1 MKLITLPFILLVS
14 FTLLLHAGY
23 AQKNTSK
30 KYPSLLWEITGN
42 GLKKPSYLFGTMHV
56 SSKLAFHLSDSFYH
70 AIQSVD
76 AVALELNPDKWQG
89 QMANLDQLKLNYNR
103 YARAAG
109 NDYLNENSFRI
120 NNYDDELKTALS
132 TEPAMVNGLLYRS
145 YKTKEDFEED
155 TFLDLYIFQ
164 TGKKLGKRAT
174 GVEDYYETEKIIL
187 QAYADMANDK
197 KKKMIDTDGE
207 SMGDIVEKLQ
217 DAYKR
222 GDLDLMDSLDNLTN
236 QSAAFREKFMFRR
249 NEIQAASIDT
259 ILKKSSLFV
268 GVGAAHLAGE
278 KGVIELLR
286 KMGYRLRP
294 VKMENRD
301 AIRKESID
309 NIKVPVN
316 FITNVSE
323 DGFYKVNMPG
333 PLYKWNE
340 EYSKADRR
348 QYADMANGCYYQVTR
363 VRTHAALMGHAED
376 DVRKKID
383 SLLYENIPGKI
394 LKKTVIKKNGYTGY
408 DITNKT
414 RRGDLQR
421 YNILITPFEVLI
433 FKISGKENYIDGAE
447 GNQFFSSINLKEQVN
462 TAIQYSP
469 AQGGF
474 TVQFSQAPSAYY
486 NTDCSDGIKRWEY
499 EANDKAN
506 GNAYLVFKK
515 SVYNFKFIEED
526 SFDLQLIETSF
537 RNPDLFE
544 YQLQRSNGYTQGY
557 PSLDVREK
565 MKDSSTLTARYI
577 IQGPHYY
584 VIAVKSKKDED
595 ASAIQFINSFKIT
608 SFQYN
613 PTQSFIDT
621 FLHYKVATPVI
632 PLIDTGYRAASE
644 KAAEDVAASG
654 TYSNNY
660 WPRKRFATFIN
671 DSTGEM
677 VAVSMQAYP
686 AYYTVKDSSKF
697 WTNEIN
703 DSYDKDDLV
712 LHSKIY
718 FENKDGSK
726 GYRFKLT
733 DTGSTRVFNRMLLL
747 KNNYMFSMVTLG
759 DTLTKPSSFVN
770 SFESSFTPDVKTGK
784 DIFTSSLD
792 SFFVNLFSPD
802 STTRA
807 KTRKMISDLYYGEKG
822 AAPLMNAINKLSP
835 GDKDYFETK
844 TKLIAELGYIKDSS
858 QPVVVDFL
866 TRLYKKVS
874 DTSLFQNEI
883 LEALARHKSKKAIS
897 ALKELVL
904 QDPPV
909 FDNEYGYTSLFSHF
923 NDSLKLSASL
933 YPELLQLATV
943 TDYKEPVVS
952 LLASL
957 VDSGL
962 VKGSDYKSYF
972 NTLLFDAKIEMK
984 KQQGKDERKMEAS
997 RKTDDMDYAAPVNYR
1012 YMNTKEKEALT
1023 DYAILLAPF
1032 YKQNDNVQQL
1042 FTRMLNTKSNDL
1054 KLSAAITL
1062 IKNNQAVNDSI
1073 LDNLAASDQTRS
1085 KLYQELIA
1093 INKLSL
1099 FPLKYK
1105 TQVAIARSFLLA
1117 DKNFDQIDS
1126 IVLLN
1131 KQVAGF
1137 EHSKGMVYFFKY
1149 RIKKDDDWK
1158 IGISGLQPLDST
1170 EVSGDNQL
1178 ANMTD
1183 KKLKTDKPVNGQLQE
1198 QLKKTIFSLRN
1209 SSLHFYESQR
1219 YYFRYDDN
1227 D

>member
-1 MKLITLPFILLVS
+1 MKRTTLPMILLA
-14 FTLLLHAGY
+14 TLVLLIQAGY
-23 AQKNTSK
+23 AQKNSAK

-56 SSKLAFHLSDSFYH
+56 SSKLAFHLSDSFYN
-70 AIQSVD
+70 AIQKVD
-76 AVALELNPDKWQG
+76 AVALELNPEKWQG
-89 QMANLDQLKLNYNR
+89 QMASLDQLKLNYTR
-103 YARAAG
+103 YARATG
-109 NDYLNENSFRI
+109 NDYLNENSFAI
-120 NNYDDELKTALS
+120 NNYEDELKTALS

-145 YKTKEDFEED
+145 YKAKEDFEED

-197 KKKMIDTDGE
+197 KKKVIDTDGE

-222 GDLDLMDSLDNLTN
+222 GDLDLMDSLDNITN
-236 QSAAFREKFMFRR
+236 QSAAFREKFMYRR

-301 AIRKESID
+301 AVRKESID
-309 NIKVPVN
+309 NIKVPVT
-316 FITNVSE
+316 FTTNASD
-323 DGFYKVNMPG
+323 DGFYKVSMPG

-340 EYSKADRR
+340 EYSNADRR

-363 VRTHAALMGHAED
+363 VRTHAAMMNQAEE

-394 LKKTVIKKNGYTGY
+394 LKKTLIKKNGYTGY

-421 YNILITPFEVLI
+421 YNIFITPFEVLI
-433 FKISGKENYIDGAE
+433 FKISGKENYVDGTEA
-447 GNQFFSSINLKEQVN
+447 NQFFSSIVLKDESNIAKQF
-462 TAIQYSP
+462 SP

-474 TVQFSQAPSAYY
+474 SVQFPQEPAAYY
-486 NTDCSDGIKRWEY
+486 NTGFSDGIGRWEY
-499 EANDKAN
+499 EANDKTN

-537 RNPDLFE
+537 RSSDLFE
-544 YQLQRSNGYTQGY
+544 YQLNRTMGYTQGY
-557 PSLDVREK
+557 PCLDVKEK
-565 MKDSSTLTARYI
+565 MKDSSIVTARFI

-584 VIAVKSKKDED
+584 AVAVKSKDDK
-595 ASAIQFINSFKIT
+595 SAGQFIRSFKIT
-608 SFQYN
+608 AFKYN
-613 PTQSFIDT
+613 QNLQFTDT
-621 FLHYKVATPVI
+621 FLHFKAATPVI

-644 KAAEDVAASG
+644 KAAEDVATGGVYNAG
-654 TYSNNY
+654 Y
-660 WPRKRFATFIN
+660 WPRKRFASFIN

-677 VAVSMQAYP
+677 VSVSVQTYP
-686 AYYTVKDSSKF
+686 AYYTVKDPDKF
-697 WTNEIN
+697 WMNEIN

-712 LHSKIY
+712 LQSKTF
-718 FENKDGSK
+718 FENSDGSK
-726 GYRFKLT
+726 GYRFTLK
-733 DTGSTRVFNRMLLL
+733 DTGSSRIINRMLLL
-747 KNNYMFSMVTLG
+747 KDNYMYSMVTLG
-759 DTLTKPSSFVN
+759 DTLTAPGSFITSFTSSF
-770 SFESSFTPDVKTGK
+770 SPYVKAGGK
-784 DIFTSSLD
+784 DIFKSNLD
-792 SFFVNLFSPD
+792 SFFVNLFSED
-802 STTRA
+802 SATRS

-822 AAPLMNAINKLSP
+822 LTPLMNAINNVAAS
-835 GDKDYFETK
+835 DKDYFETK
-844 TKLIAELGYIKDSS
+844 TKLIAELGYIKDSTK
-858 QPVVVDFL
+858 PVVVDFL
-866 TRLYKKVS
+866 TQLYKKVA

-883 LEALARHKSKKAIS
+883 IEALARHKTKKAIL

-909 FDNEYGYTSLFSHF
+909 YDNEYEYSSLFGHF
-923 NDSLKLSASL
+923 NDSLELAAYL
-933 YPELLQLATV
+933 YPEILQLATV
-943 TDYKEPVVS
+943 TDYKEQVIS
-952 LLASL
+952 LLTTLA
-957 VDSGL
+957 DSGL
-962 VKGSDYKSYF
+962 VKSTDYKSFF
-972 NTLLFDAKIEMK
+972 NNLLFDAKIEMK

-997 RKTDDMDYAAPVNYR
+997 KKNDETDYVEPVNYR
-1012 YMNTKEKEALT
+1012 YLNPNQKETLT
-1023 DYAILLAPF
+1023 DYALLLAPF
-1032 YKQNDNVQQL
+1032 YKQNENVQQL
-1042 FTRMLNTKSNDL
+1042 FGRMLTTKNNEL
-1054 KLSAAITL
+1054 KLNAAITL
-1062 IKNNQAVNDSI
+1062 IKNNLPVPDSI
-1073 LDNLAASDQTRS
+1073 FTELAANDRTRGS
-1085 KLYQELIA
+1085 LYKELSAIKKLQF
-1093 INKLSL
+1093 
-1099 FPLKYK
+1099 FPAKYK
-1105 TQVAIARSFLLA
+1105 DQQDLARSFLLA
-1117 DKNFDQIDS
+1117 DKNYDKIDS
-1126 IVLLN
+1126 IVFID
-1131 KQVAGF
+1131 KQYAGF
-1137 EHSKGMVYFFKY
+1137 EHRRGTVYFFKY
-1149 RIKKDDDWK
+1149 RVKKDDDWK
-1158 IGISGLQPLDST
+1158 IGISGLQPVDST
-1170 EVSGDNQL
+1170 EVSGDSRL

-1183 KKLKTDKPVNGQLQE
+1183 KKLKTDKPVNEQLQE

-1209 SSLHFYESQR
+1209 SSRHFYENQR

>member
-1 MKLITLPFILLVS
+1 MKRTTLPLILLFS
-14 FTLLLHAGY
+14 FTVLIQAGY
-23 AQKNTSK
+23 AQKNTPK

-103 YARAAG
+103 YARSAG

-120 NNYDDELKTALS
+120 NNYDDDLKTALS

-145 YKTKEDFEED
+145 YKAKEDFEED

-207 SMGDIVEKLQ
+207 SMGEIVEKLQ

-309 NIKVPVN
+309 NIKVPVS

-363 VRTHAALMGHAED
+363 VRTHAALMGQAEE
-376 DVRKKID
+376 DVKKKID

-394 LKKTVIKKNGYTGY
+394 LKKTLIKKNGYTGY

-421 YNILITPFEVLI
+421 YNIFITPFEVLI
-433 FKISGKENYIDGAE
+433 FKISGKENYIDGPE
-447 GNQFFSSINLKEQVN
+447 GKQFFLSINLKEQVN

-474 TVQFSQAPSAYY
+474 TVQLPQAPAAYC
-486 NTDCSDGIKRWEY
+486 NTNCSDGIRRWEY
-499 EANDKAN
+499 EANDKTN
-506 GNAYLVFKK
+506 GNAYLIFKK

-544 YQLQRSNGYTQGY
+544 YQLHRSIGYTQGY
-557 PSLDVREK
+557 PSLEVKEK
-565 MKDSSTLTARYI
+565 MKDSSILTARFI

-584 VIAVKSKKDED
+584 AIAVKSKKDD
-595 ASAIQFINSFKIT
+595 GSAMQFINSFKIT
-608 SFQYN
+608 AFQYN
-613 PTQSFIDT
+613 PNQPFTDT
-621 FLHYKVATPVI
+621 FLHYKVATPVV

-644 KAAEDVAASG
+644 KAAEEVAAGG
-654 TYSNNY
+654 TYNNNY

-677 VAVSMQAYP
+677 VAISVQPYP

-703 DSYDKDDLV
+703 DSYDKEDLV
-712 LHSKIY
+712 LRSKTY

-726 GYRFKLT
+726 GYRFTLK
-733 DTGSTRVFNRMLLL
+733 DTGSTRVINRMLLL

-759 DTLTKPSSFVN
+759 DTLTTPSSFIN
-770 SFESSFTPDVKTGK
+770 SFETSFTPDVKTGK
-784 DIFTSSLD
+784 DIFKTNLD
-792 SFFVNLFSPD
+792 SFFVNLFSAD
-802 STTRA
+802 STIRT

-822 AAPLMNAINKLSP
+822 AAPLMNAINKVSSE
-835 GDKDYFETK
+835 DKDYFETK
-844 TKLIAELGYIKDSS
+844 TKLIAELGYIKDSTK
-858 QPVVVDFL
+858 PVVVDFL
-866 TRLYKKVS
+866 TQLYKSVS

-883 LEALARHKSKKAIS
+883 LEALARHKTQKAIS
-897 ALKELVL
+897 ALKELIL

-923 NDSLKLSASL
+923 DDSLKLSASL

-943 TDYKEPVVS
+943 SDYKEPVIS

-957 VDSGL
+957 ADSGL
-962 VKGSDYKSYF
+962 VKEPDYKSYF
-972 NTLLFDAKIEMK
+972 NNLLFDAKIEMK

-997 RKTDDMDYAAPVNYR
+997 RKTDDIDYVAPVNYR
-1012 YMNTKEKEALT
+1012 YMNTKEKETLT

-1042 FTRMLNTKSNDL
+1042 FNRMLNTKSNEL
-1054 KLSAAITL
+1054 KLSTAITL
-1062 IKNNQAVNDSI
+1062 IKNNRAVNDSI
-1073 LDNLAASDQTRS
+1073 LTGLAASDQTRS
-1085 KLYQELIA
+1085 KLYKALAA

-1099 FPLKYK
+1099 FPSKYK
-1105 TQVAIARSFLLA
+1105 TQVAIARSFLVA
-1117 DKNFDQIDS
+1117 DKNYDQIDS
-1126 IVLLN
+1126 IVLLD

-1149 RIKKDDDWK
+1149 RVKKDDEWK
-1158 IGISGLQPLDST
+1158 IGISGLQPIDSN
-1170 EVSGDNQL
+1170 EVSGDNRL

-1183 KKLKTDKPVNGQLQE
+1183 KKLKADKPVNEQLQE

-1209 SSLHFYESQR
+1209 SSQHFYENQR

>member
-1 MKLITLPFILLVS
+1 MKRITLPMILLASLV
-14 FTLLLHAGY
+14 LLIQAGY

-56 SSKLAFHLSDSFYH
+56 SSKLAFHLSDSFYN
-70 AIQSVD
+70 AIQKVD
-76 AVALELNPDKWQG
+76 AVALELNPEKWQG
-89 QMANLDQLKLNYNR
+89 QMASLDQLKLNYTR
-103 YARAAG
+103 YARATG
-109 NDYLNENSFRI
+109 NDYLKENSFAI
-120 NNYDDELKTALS
+120 SNYEDELKTALS

-145 YKTKEDFEED
+145 YKAKEDFEED

-197 KKKMIDTDGE
+197 KKKVIDTDGE

-222 GDLDLMDSLDNLTN
+222 GDLDMMDSLDNITN
-236 QSAAFREKFMFRR
+236 QSAAFREKFMYRR

-309 NIKVPVN
+309 NLKVPVTFTSN
-316 FITNVSE
+316 TSA

-340 EYSKADRR
+340 EYSNADRR

-363 VRTHAALMGHAED
+363 VRTHAAMMDQAEE

-394 LKKTVIKKNGYTGY
+394 LKKTLIKKNGYTGY

-421 YNILITPFEVLI
+421 YNIFITPFEVII
-433 FKISGKENYIDGAE
+433 FKISGKENYVDGSEA
-447 GNQFFSSINLKEQVN
+447 NQFFSSISLKEQ
-462 TAIQYSP
+462 TETPLQYSP
-469 AQGGF
+469 PQGGF
-474 TVQFSQAPSAYY
+474 SVQFPQAPAAYY
-486 NTDCSDGIKRWEY
+486 NTSGSDGIGRWEY
-499 EANDKAN
+499 EAKDKTT

-537 RNPDLFE
+537 RSSDQFE
-544 YQLQRSNGYTQGY
+544 YQLKRTPGYTQGY
-557 PSLDVREK
+557 PCLDVKEK
-565 MKDSSTLTARYI
+565 MKDSSIISARFI

-584 VIAVKSKKDED
+584 AVAVKSNDDKS
-595 ASAIQFINSFKIT
+595 ASDFINSFKIT
-608 SFQYN
+608 PFQYN
-613 PTQSFIDT
+613 QNLQFTDT
-621 FLHYKVATPVI
+621 FLHFKAATPEI

-644 KAAEDVAASG
+644 KAAEDVAAG
-654 TYSNNY
+654 GVYNAGY
-660 WPRKRFATFIN
+660 WPRKRHASFIN

-677 VAVSMQAYP
+677 VSLTVQTYP
-686 AYYTVKDSSKF
+686 AYYTVKDPGKF

-712 LHSKIY
+712 LQSKTF
-718 FENKDGSK
+718 FENSDGSK
-726 GYRFKLT
+726 GYRFILR
-733 DTGSTRVFNRMLLL
+733 DTGSARIINRMLLL
-747 KNNYMFSMVTLG
+747 KDNYMYSLVTLG
-759 DTLTKPSSFVN
+759 DTLTAPGSFITSFTSSF
-770 SFESSFTPDVKTGK
+770 SPDVKPGGK
-784 DIFTSSLD
+784 DIFKSNLD
-792 SFFVNLFSPD
+792 SFFVNLFSND
-802 STTRA
+802 SATRS

-822 AAPLMNAINKLSP
+822 LAPLMNAINNVAAS
-835 GDKDYFETK
+835 DKDYFETK
-844 TKLIAELGYIKDSS
+844 TKLIAELGYIKDSTH
-858 QPVVVDFL
+858 PVVVDFL
-866 TRLYKKVS
+866 TQLYKKVA

-883 LEALARHKSKKAIS
+883 IEALARHKTKKAIL
-897 ALKELVL
+897 ALKDLVL

-909 FDNEYGYTSLFSHF
+909 YDNEYEYSSLFGYF
-923 NDSLKLSASL
+923 NDSLELAASL

-943 TDYKEPVVS
+943 TDYKEPVIS
-952 LLASL
+952 LLTRLA
-957 VDSGL
+957 DSGL
-962 VKGSDYKSYF
+962 IKSADYKSFF

-997 RKTDDMDYAAPVNYR
+997 KKNDETDYVEPVNYR
-1012 YMNTKEKEALT
+1012 YLNPNQKETLT
-1023 DYAILLAPF
+1023 DYALLLAPF
-1032 YKQNDNVQQL
+1032 YKQNENVQKL
-1042 FTRMLNTKSNDL
+1042 FVRMLATKNNEL
-1054 KLSAAITL
+1054 KLNAAISL
-1062 IKNNQAVNDSI
+1062 IKNNQPVPDSI
-1073 LDNLAASDQTRS
+1073 FTELAANDHTRGN
-1085 KLYQELIA
+1085 LYKELSA
-1093 INKLSL
+1093 INKLQL

-1105 TQVAIARSFLLA
+1105 TQVELARSFLLA
-1117 DKNFDQIDS
+1117 DKNYDKVDS
-1126 IVLLN
+1126 IVFLD
-1131 KQVAGF
+1131 KQYTGF
-1137 EHSKGMVYFFKY
+1137 EHRRGTVYFFKY
-1149 RIKKDDDWK
+1149 RVKKDDDWK
-1158 IGISGLQPLDST
+1158 IGISGLQPVDST
-1170 EVSGDNQL
+1170 QVNGDSRL

-1183 KKLKTDKPVNGQLQE
+1183 KKLKTDKPVNEQLQE

-1209 SSLHFYESQR
+1209 SSRHFYENQR